1 MEKRMDTQV
10 SWHLNFSILNKAQAK
25 AMSEPSSSV
34 VVLLLEI
41 IVYLYFLLVI
51 IHSKCMFGG
60 FDNIDPFSRR

>member
-10 SWHLNFSILNKAQAK
+10 SWTPKFLHIEQGTGH